1 MYETVRVSLA
11 VFLRMARIYL
21 KITEG
26 NMSCFQCILWNNMG
40 YSCPQTILWQEY
52 QFMANWR

>member
-21 KITEG
+21 KLTEG

-40 YSCPQTILWQEY
+40 YSCPQTILWQDG
-52 QFMANWR
+52 